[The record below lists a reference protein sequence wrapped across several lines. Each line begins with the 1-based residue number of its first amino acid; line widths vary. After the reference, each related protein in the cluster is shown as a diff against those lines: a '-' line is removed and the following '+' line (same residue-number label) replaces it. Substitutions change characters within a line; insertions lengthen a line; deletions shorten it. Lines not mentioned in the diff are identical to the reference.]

1 MDEKTPSTPT
11 NGRAARARA
20 DAARSE
26 DAILAAARD
35 LFLDAGYDGVN
46 LDQVAA
52 RAGVSR
58 QTVYNRFGGK
68 EAVFK
73 AMLRRHWG
81 GMLGWADSVRDGL
94 AGMTFDDPAAKLAGI
109 ADAVWRFAE
118 TGNQIAFTR
127 LVVAESRA
135 RPWIGEEFY
144 RFGKE
149 PSLQALTGIL
159 GAMHEQGVLD
169 CPRPDIAARQF
180 LGLVQ
185 EFAIWPH
192 VMAIGPAA
200 DELPGRETVIA
211 EAVATFLCRYSPRR
225 PERSTSGDA

>member
-1 MDEKTPSTPT
+1 MDSETPAKPT
-11 NGRAARARA
+11 SGRAARARA

-26 DAILAAARD
+26 AAILSAARV

-52 RAGVSR
+52 TAGVSR

-68 EAVFK
+68 EALLR

-81 GMLGWADSVRDGL
+81 GMLAWADWVRESIGEV
-94 AGMTFDDPAAKLAGI
+94 TFDDPAAKLVQIAGAI
-109 ADAVWRFAE
+109 YRFAE
-118 TGNQIAFTR
+118 EGDQIAFTR

-144 RFGKE
+144 RFGKAPTLE
-149 PSLQALTGIL
+149 ALAGVL
-159 GAMHEQGVLD
+159 AAMDAQGVID
-169 CPRPDIAARQF
+169 CPHPDIAARQF
-180 LGLVQ
+180 LGLIQ

-200 DELPGRETVIA
+200 QALPPRETVIA
-211 EAVATFLCRYSPRR
+211 EAVATFLCRYAARPR
-225 PERSTSGDA
+225 GAV

>member
-1 MDEKTPSTPT
+1 MSDASESPKRPD
-11 NGRAARARA
+11 GRAARARA

-26 DAILAAARD
+26 DAILSAART
-35 LFLDAGYDGVN
+35 LFLRSGYDGVN

-52 RAGVSR
+52 AAGVSR

-68 EAVFK
+68 EALFR
-73 AMLRRHWG
+73 AMVRRHWG
-81 GMLGWADSVRDGL
+81 GMLSWADWVQESISTI
-94 AGMTFDDPAAKLAGI
+94 TFDDPAAKLVQI
-109 ADAVWRFAE
+109 ASAIYRFAE
-118 TGNQIAFTR
+118 EGDQIAFTR

-149 PSLQALTGIL
+149 PTVRALAGVL
-159 GAMHEQGVLD
+159 AAMNAQGVMD
-169 CPRPDIAARQF
+169 CSHPDIAAHQF
-180 LGLVQ
+180 LGLIQ

-200 DELPGRETVIA
+200 ADLPPRDRAIA
-211 EAVATFLCRYSPRR
+211 EAVATFLCRYGVRGR
-225 PERSTSGDA
+225 DLG

>member
-1 MDEKTPSTPT
+1 MDEKTPSAPT

-46 LDQVAA
+46 LDQVAT

-68 EAVFK
+68 EAVFR
-73 AMLRRHWG
+73 AMVRRHWG
-81 GMLGWADSVRDGL
+81 GMLGWADQVRGGL
-94 AGMTFDDPAAKLAGI
+94 AGMTFDDPAAKLASIG
-109 ADAVWRFAE
+109 DAIWRFAE

-159 GAMHEQGVLD
+159 GAMHQQGALD

-200 DELPGRETVIA
+200 AELPGRETVIA

-225 PERSTSGDA
+225 PERSASGDA